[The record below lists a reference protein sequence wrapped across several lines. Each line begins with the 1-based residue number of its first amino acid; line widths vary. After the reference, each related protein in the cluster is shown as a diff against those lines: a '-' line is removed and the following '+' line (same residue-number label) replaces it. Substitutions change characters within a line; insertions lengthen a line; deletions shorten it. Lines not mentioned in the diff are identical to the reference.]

1 MAYEKVTDLSTD
13 TVVKLGGV
21 NSKTGKP
28 NPLTME
34 GYYLGN
40 RSVKSDNGTSVIHIF
55 QTPKGNQG
63 VWGTADINTKL
74 GQIKP
79 GTMVLVEYV
88 EKRKLA
94 AGKTKHVY
102 SVSFDKDNT
111 IEVASSATVSYD
123 DGNDEGGSADTET
136 TGDFA
141 EEDQAQAEE
150 LAALEAAEAA
160 RQAASKARVQALLNK
175 NKAK

>member
-1 MAYEKVTDLSTD
+1 MAYEKVSDLSTD

-28 NPLTME
+28 NPLNME
-34 GYYLGN
+34 GYYLGS
-40 RSVKSDNGTSVIHIF
+40 RTVKSENGVSAIHVF

-88 EKRKLA
+88 EKRKLQG
-94 AGKTKHVY
+94 GKTKHVY

-111 IEVASSATVSYD
+111 IEVAASTAQTYD
-123 DGNDEGGSADTET
+123 DGDDKGGYQTASESTAGTYEEEDEGQD
-136 TGDFA
+136 
-141 EEDQAQAEE
+141 EE
-150 LAALEAAEAA
+150 LAALEAAAQAA
-160 RQAASKARVQALLNK
+160 RKAKVQALLNK
-175 NKAK
+175 NKKPA